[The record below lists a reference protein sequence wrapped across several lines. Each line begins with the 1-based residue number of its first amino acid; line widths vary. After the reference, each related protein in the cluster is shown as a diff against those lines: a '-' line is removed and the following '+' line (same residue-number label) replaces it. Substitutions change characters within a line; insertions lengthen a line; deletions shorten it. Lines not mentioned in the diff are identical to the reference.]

1 MTQTIER
8 TWNQKNLAADIY
20 RLNDQIGNGTSHQT
34 LGLFCQTAA
43 DSFEATPASTWGV
56 EYESL
61 KARVFNLKMAARQMQ
76 ED

>member
-8 TWNQKNLAADIY
+8 TWNEKNLAADIY
-20 RLNDQIGNGTSHQT
+20 RLNDQVGNGTKNQT

-43 DSFEATPASTWGV
+43 DSFEATNPAVWGV
-56 EYESL
+56 ELESL